1 MLEGW
6 KVGKGE
12 DRRRIQSNH
21 ESTKVRKHEGMR
33 DYIKNQVLFRV
44 FVMNGFDLVLCVLV
58 INVDVLM
65 FP

>member
-1 MLEGW
+1 
-6 KVGKGE
+6 
-12 DRRRIQSNH
+12 
-21 ESTKVRKHEGMR
+21 MR

-58 INVDVLM
+58 INVNVLM